1 MYKSAVFGACLLA
14 VSLQAGAYD
23 TGSLTCERIGE
34 LAATTLAA
42 KQSGTAAGVSLAAL
56 TEQFSPDARNERKLV
71 SNINNII
78 YTNDLLVG
86 MKPGDAYL
94 VFMHDCMNGRD
105 WDRKR

>member
-1 MYKSAVFGACLLA
+1 MPKFAIFGGCLLIA
-14 VSLQAGAYD
+14 SSQAGAYD

-42 KQSGTAAGVSLAAL
+42 KQSGTAAGASLTAL
-56 TEQFSPDARNERKLV
+56 TDQFSADARIERKLL

-78 YTNDLLVG
+78 YTNDLLSG

-94 VFMHDCMNGRD
+94 VFMHDCMSGRD
-105 WDRKR
+105 WDRTR